1 MKLELWQKG
10 SRIGIAV
17 LNYFQ
22 VGTDNNRKRGYSATV
37 VPGRDMQYRLSMEN
51 GENVP
56 SHWIIEFSDT
66 IFGNRWQR
74 DEIDLIVA
82 GRVCPTP
89 VHSQHDRR
97 FFYFTKI
104 LNFSKI
110 QINFKK

>member
-1 MKLELWQKG
+1 MKLELWEGG
-10 SRIGIAV
+10 SRKSMVLLNHFQIGE
-17 LNYFQ
+17 
-22 VGTDNNRKRGYSATV
+22 RKRGYSATV
-37 VPGRDMQYRLSMEN
+37 VPGRNMQYRLSMES

-82 GRVCPTP
+82 GRNCPTP

-97 FFYFTKI
+97 LFYLTKVF
-104 LNFSKI
+104 NFSKT
-110 QINFKK
+110 K